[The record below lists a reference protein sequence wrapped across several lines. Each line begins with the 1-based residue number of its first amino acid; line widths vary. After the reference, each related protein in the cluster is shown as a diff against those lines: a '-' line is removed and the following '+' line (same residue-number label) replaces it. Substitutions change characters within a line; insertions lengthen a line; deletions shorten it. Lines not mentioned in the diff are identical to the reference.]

1 MKESFFKRL
10 TGFLFAGIL
19 VLLSVLFFTNDFGLV
34 DLRKSSVIIGIGI
47 DCEGANVTVSAQL
60 ALPQPAENGENT
72 QFSVVTGEGQSVA
85 QALNDINGKT
95 GYFPKLVFC
104 KLIIL
109 GESCFGRDVKQLLN
123 YFYSNEYTGLTAKLA
138 AYLGDAGEL
147 MSIQLPY
154 GDSSTDFVERLLS
167 EEAQKSANVSTV
179 DLNDF
184 GQGYFSESAASYMP
198 LIEMANGG
206 EQKESESGGGQ
217 SESDG
222 GQSGS
227 GGGQSGSGGQSKSG
241 EQEDIEFSCGKT
253 VVFDKGFMKGVLGE
267 DEAFAFNL
275 LNGGIRHAYVAC
287 GEGDEKYVL
296 RMRGCRG
303 GVSLKVNKGVPVLKL
318 SFSAVANIQDKT
330 FDSKSVQ
337 NRGGKVPDN
346 LLRLAEETLKGKMQA
361 LYKTS
366 ADMGSDVLKAKDM
379 LYKNNRK
386 YYDTFKDILFDK
398 ITVEYDVKLRSS
410 G

>member
-10 TGFLFAGIL
+10 TGFLFATIII
-19 VLLSVLFFTNDFGLV
+19 LLSALFFTNDFGLV
-34 DLRKSSVIIGIGI
+34 DLRKSSVIIGVGI
-47 DCEGANVTVSAQL
+47 DCEGENVTVSAQL

-95 GYFPKLVFC
+95 GYYPKLVFC

-123 YFYSNEYTGLTAKLA
+123 YFYTNEYTGLTAKLA
-138 AYLGDAGEL
+138 ACLGNAGDL
-147 MSIQLPY
+147 LSLKLPY
-154 GDSSTDFVERLLS
+154 GDSSTDFIERLLS

-184 GQGYFSESAASYMP
+184 GQGYFSESAASFMP
-198 LIEMANGG
+198 LIEVVKGG
-206 EQKESESGGGQ
+206 EQKEGESGGQSESGGGQ
-217 SESDG
+217 SA
-222 GQSGS
+222 SG
-227 GGGQSGSGGQSKSG
+227 GGQSKSG
-241 EQEDIEFSCGKT
+241 EEEDIEFTCGKT

-267 DEAFAFNL
+267 EEAFALNL

-287 GEGDEKYVL
+287 DGGDKKYVL

-318 SFSAVANIQDKT
+318 SFSAVAKIQDRT
-330 FDSKSVQ
+330 PDSKKTQSAD
-337 NRGGKVPDN
+337 GKTPERV
-346 LLRLAEETLKGKMQA
+346 LRLAEQTLKDKMQA
-361 LYKTS
+361 LYKNTTE
-366 ADMGSDVLKAKDM
+366 MGSDVLKAKDM
-379 LYKNNRK
+379 LYKNNHK
-386 YYDTFKDILFDK
+386 YYETFKDILFDK
-398 ITVEYDVKLRSS
+398 ISVEYDVKLRSN